1 MEGVAHMQF
10 SFVFLGLVQWIWQ
23 HDAHLFSEFAPYSL
37 SIQYCQVEMCFL
49 DISLVPLSVCEG
61 KKFAIWQQNNSNVP
75 VDPVLEIPPEF
86 DPDSAEFIFDISDYA
101 TEYRKKDA

>member
-10 SFVFLGLVQWIWQ
+10 SFVFLGLVQWIFQ

-49 DISLVPLSVCEG
+49 DISLVPLNVCEG
-61 KKFAIWQQNNSNVP
+61 KKFAFISSFCFEFGFAVFLHYILSGP
-75 VDPVLEIPPEF
+75 FIHILFSCAKLFMMLLFFVDQ
-86 DPDSAEFIFDISDYA
+86 
-101 TEYRKKDA
+101 